1 MTMICP
7 YTAAF
12 VRIHAVVMI
21 RGSEVLAQFV
31 CGSPELFQV
40 IEELL
45 FYGFHAVMRSP
56 VYALCNTHRLL
67 DTGADLL
74 VDRNVFL
81 RFQSHSEAVGNDS
94 IKVCGRVL
102 FAGDANA

>member
-1 MTMICP
+1 MVNAAMTMICP

-31 CGSPELFQV
+31 CGSPELFFRS
-40 IEELL
+40 LKNCCSM
-45 FYGFHAVMRSP
+45 GFMP
-56 VYALCNTHRLL
+56 LCDHRLL